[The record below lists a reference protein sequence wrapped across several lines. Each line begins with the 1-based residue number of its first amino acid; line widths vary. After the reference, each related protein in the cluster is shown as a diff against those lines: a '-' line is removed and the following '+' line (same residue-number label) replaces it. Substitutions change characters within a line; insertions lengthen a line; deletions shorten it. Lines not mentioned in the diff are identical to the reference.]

1 KTMRT
6 LLLLVLFCCHTR
18 VGTSSDS
25 TSQKNCENEQS
36 LGALLTKL
44 LTLAEKQTALEIKVS
59 ANRPKV
65 AFSASLEGGQNGPF
79 NTATTLVYKNVITNV
94 GNAYNSATG
103 IFTAPQKGVYMF
115 IYHNV
120 VFAAHSSTMSLFK
133 NALKIVSTVE
143 WKSEHDG
150 IDSGS
155 NGVMLLLE
163 QGDQVYIQLWKDSW
177 VYDDANN
184 FTTFSGTLLFP
195 L

>member
-1 KTMRT
+1 MRT

-59 ANRPKV
+59 ASENEVKLLRTQLQNAEARILEGVSQIEDLKRLHTDRPKV

-94 GNAYNSATG
+94 GNAYNSATERAENCVHCG
-103 IFTAPQKGVYMF
+103 MEI
-115 IYHNV
+115 
-120 VFAAHSSTMSLFK
+120 
-133 NALKIVSTVE
+133 
-143 WKSEHDG
+143 
-150 IDSGS
+150 
-155 NGVMLLLE
+155 
-163 QGDQVYIQLWKDSW
+163 
-177 VYDDANN
+177 
-184 FTTFSGTLLFP
+184 
-195 L
+195 